1 MSESEIRNRRGRSPA
16 SRLRW
21 RNCNRA
27 TPLLASQAAQD
38 LLDLA
43 AQSLE
48 NMVNVS
54 GYLTNDVIRRPEQ
67 VSADTWRD
75 AALIL
80 GRLRDSLTTQ
90 LTLYL
95 ERDGAATALIELGEP
110 AVQAV
115 SDVLQVGGPS
125 RRLIAAEML
134 GAIGSPTARDA
145 LTVALKTE
153 SDASVRQGIQTA
165 LSRFGQRPPS
175 VEVR

>member
-43 AQSLE
+43 AQSQE

-134 GAIGSPTARDA
+134 
-145 LTVALKTE
+145 
-153 SDASVRQGIQTA
+153 
-165 LSRFGQRPPS
+165 
-175 VEVR
+175 

>member
-1 MSESEIRNRRGRSPA
+1 
-16 SRLRW
+16 
-21 RNCNRA
+21 
-27 TPLLASQAAQD
+27 
-38 LLDLA
+38 
-43 AQSLE
+43 
-48 NMVNVS
+48 MVNVR

-110 AVQAV
+110 AVPAA

-125 RRLIAAEML
+125 RRLLAAEVL
-134 GAIGSPTARDA
+134 GAIGSPAARDA
-145 LTVALKTE
+145 LTMALQTE
-153 SDASVRQGIQTA
+153 SDTSVRQRIQTA
-165 LSRFGQRPPS
+165 RSRLGQRPPS
-175 VEVR
+175 AEIR